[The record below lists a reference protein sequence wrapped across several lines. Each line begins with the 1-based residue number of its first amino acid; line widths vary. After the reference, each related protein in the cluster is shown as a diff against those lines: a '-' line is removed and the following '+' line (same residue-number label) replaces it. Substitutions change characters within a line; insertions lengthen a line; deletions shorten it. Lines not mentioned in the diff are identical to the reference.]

1 MWAKGLHAAAS
12 AATASSGTMVLTVSF
27 MLFLGLIVRL
37 SLTEPAEEWQSA
49 AAVAE
54 GGNDHQMAVL
64 RHGEILDDHRI
75 NCGHGCV

>member
-1 MWAKGLHAAAS
+1 MGEWVARGGERRDGEQRRDGLNCELHA
-12 AATASSGTMVLTVSF
+12 
-27 MLFLGLIVRL
+27 FLQLIVRL
-37 SLTEPAEEWQSA
+37 SLREPVEEWKSA

-54 GGNDHQMAVL
+54 GGNDHQMTVL